1 MLKRATTL
9 LMLLIAPL
17 LVGNAVAQQS
27 VTIRQ
32 INAIPQSQI
41 DQLMAAG
48 TSLSTATVSSGTCA
62 GLLWAN
68 TLCGQSVKF
77 TAVVISDPL
86 NSGLSSPNSTTG
98 LPSRV
103 HVFVRDV
110 AASAEGPEG
119 HGIQIV
125 DGSNL
130 GFQSLIRG
138 DVIEVVGRVTHFST
152 TMQLTPT
159 SMTVVGTRNPAT
171 DPIFNPILVTSAD
184 LNRSVGPNGAIQ
196 VNWNKI
202 SAYRGNYVR
211 LVGATVLTR
220 TIAATTRPDFNVSTD
235 GGQTSVSMYDT
246 SLRYRNDRA
255 GRYPGYNPRAANNP
269 FTPPPAGAK
278 VNLSGF
284 MTLPGGSGSDPY
296 SLGLPIGLIYAI
308 NPMADSDLV
317 ITESPPIISGVTRP
331 TAVPG
336 AGPVAIDATVTADPT
351 RTITSASLV
360 YFTSSNATEIT
371 IASSGKTGNVYSF
384 LIPGVA
390 NGDFITYWIKATD
403 NANSTSESTRSP
415 LRSLQNG
422 ITSISQIQQTADGK
436 QGASPFF
443 NMTVDMDITAT
454 VQNAYGESSLISLQ
468 DDFTAGPWTGIFS
481 EITSSTATSAATAPI
496 RALNKGDVIRI
507 TRARIYE
514 RFNVTQIDPANVT
527 FTMVSSGGFTI
538 PPKAITTTV
547 LKDRDLAEGF
557 EGIVLEIDNPVIV
570 STNADAPAGP
580 FGEFLISSD
589 GTVANGLRVDDASTA
604 PGLEYTGNNPGTV
617 FSVGQRL
624 DFVRGVLYLSFGNFK
639 LLPATTADI
648 GGVINTA
655 TEDGG
660 IPARFTL
667 EQNYPNPFNPST
679 QISFDVASTGHVQL
693 EVFDVMGRQVATLL
707 NNTVPVGTH
716 SVTFD
721 AQNLSSGVYIY
732 RMTSGASI
740 QTMRMLLM
748 K

>member
-9 LMLLIAPL
+9 LMLLITPL

-32 INAIPQSQI
+32 INAIPQDQI
-41 DQLMAAG
+41 NQLIAAG
-48 TSLSTATVSSGTCA
+48 TSLTTATVTSGTCG

-68 TLCGQSVKF
+68 TLCGQSVKI

-110 AASAEGPEG
+110 AADTEGPEG
-119 HGIQIV
+119 HGLQLV

-138 DVIEVVGRVTHFST
+138 DVIEVVGTVSPFNT
-152 TMQLTPT
+152 TMQVAPT
-159 SMTVVGTRNPAT
+159 SMTVVGSRNPAT

-184 LNRSVGPNGAIQ
+184 LNRSVGPDGAIQ
-196 VNWNKI
+196 VNWSKV
-202 SAYRGNYVR
+202 ADYRGNYVK

-220 TIAATTRPDFNVSTD
+220 TASSGGRPDFNVSTD

-255 GRYPGYNPRAANNP
+255 GKYPGYNPRAANNP
-269 FTPPPAGAK
+269 FTPPPAGAR

-284 MTLPGGSGSDPY
+284 MTMPGGTGSDPY
-296 SLGLPIGLIYAI
+296 SLGLPKGLLYAI

-317 ITESPPIISGVTRP
+317 ITESPPAITGFTRP
-331 TAVPG
+331 AAVPG
-336 AGPVAIDATVTADPT
+336 AGPVTLTATITPDPT

-360 YFTSSNATEIT
+360 YFTSSNATPT
-371 IASSGKTGNVYSF
+371 TVASTGNTDNVYSF
-384 LIPGVA
+384 SIPGVA
-390 NGDFITYWIKATD
+390 NGDFITYWVRAVD
-403 NANSTSESTRSP
+403 NTNAVSESAQFP

-422 ITSISQIQQTADGK
+422 ITSISQIQQTSDGK
-436 QGASPFF
+436 QGNSPFF
-443 NMTVDMDITAT
+443 DMTVDMDITAT
-454 VQNAYGESSLISLQ
+454 VQNAYDESRLITLQ
-468 DDFTAGPWTGIFS
+468 DDFTGGPWTGIFS
-481 EITSSTATSAATAPI
+481 ESSSSTSAFRT
-496 RALNKGDVIRI
+496 LKKGDVIRI

-514 RFNVTQIDPANVT
+514 RFGVTQIDPNNVT
-527 FTMVSSGGFTI
+527 FTVISTGGFGI
-538 PPKAITTTV
+538 PAKSFTTSA
-547 LKDRDLAEGF
+547 LKDLDIAEAH
-557 EGIVLEIDNPVIV
+557 EGILLNIDNPLVV
-570 STNADAPAGP
+570 STNADAPGGP

-589 GTVANGLRVDDASTA
+589 GTVANGLRVDDASN
-604 PGLEYTGNNPGTV
+604 GISYTGRDPGTV

-624 DFVRGVLYLSFGNFK
+624 DFVRGVLYFSFSNFK

-655 TEDGG
+655 TEDAG

-667 EQNYPNPFNPST
+667 DQNYPNPFNPST

-693 EVFDVMGRQVATLL
+693 DVFDVMGRQVATLL
-707 NNTVPVGTH
+707 SNTVPVGTH

-721 AQNLSSGVYIY
+721 AQNLSSGIYIY

-740 QTMRMLLM
+740 QTKRMLLM